1 MFTLNH
7 IAPALLGAILLTTGA
22 NAQSAA
28 VDSVYTN
35 EGTLAVNVK
44 EITETGIRYTFP
56 NEDVINTVFKNSVY
70 RVKYKSGRVQSF
82 TEALALAPVTGG
94 DDWEKVTLSKLE
106 WEIKGL
112 YKLEDV
118 NAKAKGTTEFS
129 NVNKVKNRAFDKLRM
144 EAAMLGGNVVFLTD
158 QATNG
163 NLYGSRFQAARST
176 ETFLSGIAYSNRRPT
191 YASFMAQLGTARD
204 FYLKETQRLGNSST
218 EIHKEPGSTV
228 AHIDSVADENG
239 QVFVTMSGSELTP
252 GRYRLTYFDN
262 QKIVLMTRDR
272 RQIINLV
279 LGMP

>member
-1 MFTLNH
+1 MITLNRL
-7 IAPALLGAILLTTGA
+7 ALPLLAATLITTLA

-44 EITETGIRYTFP
+44 EITENGVRYTYP
-56 NEDVINTVFKNSVY
+56 NEDVINTVLKNSVY
-70 RVKYKSGRVQSF
+70 RIRYKSGRIQSF
-82 TEALALAPVTGG
+82 SEALSLNLVTGSE
-94 DDWEKVTLSKLE
+94 DWQKVTLSKAE
-106 WEIKGL
+106 SEIKGL

-118 NAKAKGTTEFS
+118 NAKAKGTTEFA

-144 EAAMLGGNVVFLTD
+144 EAAMLGANVVFLTD

-163 NLYGSRFQAARST
+163 NLYGSRFQSARST
-176 ETFLSGIAYSNRRPT
+176 ETFLSGIAYSNRRPN
-191 YASFMAQLGTARD
+191 YASFLAQIGTARD
-204 FYLKETQRLGNSST
+204 FYLKETQTLGNSST
-218 EIHKEPGSTV
+218 EISTEPGSTV
-228 AHIDSVADENG
+228 AHIDSLAEEGG
-239 QVFVTMSGSELTP
+239 QVFVTVSGTDLAP

-272 RQIINLV
+272 KRITNLV

>member
-1 MFTLNH
+1 MITFNRF
-7 IAPALLGAILLTTGA
+7 APLLLGAALLSNVA

-44 EITETGIRYTFP
+44 EITETGIRYTYP

-70 RVKYKSGRVQSF
+70 RVRYKSGRVQSF
-82 TEALALAPVTGG
+82 AEALTLNPVNGG
-94 DDWEKVTLSKLE
+94 DDWEKVMISKLE
-106 WEIKGL
+106 SEVKGL

-144 EAAMLGGNVVFLTD
+144 ETAMLGGNVVFLTD

-163 NLYGSRFQAARST
+163 NLYGSRFQSARST
-176 ETFLSGIAYSNRRPT
+176 ETFLSGIAYSNRRPA
-191 YASFMAQLGTARD
+191 YAGFMSQIGSGRD
-204 FYLKETQRLGNSST
+204 FYLKEIQRLGNNST
-218 EIHKEPGSTV
+218 EISKTPGSTV
-228 AHIDSVADENG
+228 AHIDSIADENG
-239 QVFVTMSGSELTP
+239 QVFVTMSGSELVP
-252 GRYRLTYFDN
+252 GRYRLTYFDS
-262 QKIVLMTRDR
+262 QRIVLMTRDR
-272 RQIINLV
+272 KQIINLV

>member
-1 MFTLNH
+1 MLTLNQLV
-7 IAPALLGAILLTTGA
+7 PAILVATLLTGVA

-35 EGTLAVNVK
+35 EGTLTVNVK
-44 EITETGIRYTFP
+44 EITETGIRYTYP
-56 NEDVINTVFKNSVY
+56 NEDVVNTVFKNSVY
-70 RVKYKSGRVQSF
+70 WVKYKSGRVETF
-82 TEALALAPVTGG
+82 TEALALVPVTGG
-94 DDWEKVTLSKLE
+94 DDWEKVALSKLE

-163 NLYGSRFQAARST
+163 NLYGSRFQSARST
-176 ETFLSGIAYSNRRPT
+176 ETFLSGIAYSNHRPT
-191 YASFMAQLGTARD
+191 YASLMAQLGTARD
-204 FYLKETQRLGNSST
+204 FYLWETQRLGNNST
-218 EIHKEPGSTV
+218 EISKTFNNTV
-228 AHIDSVADENG
+228 AHIDSVANENG
-239 QVFVTMSGSELTP
+239 QVFISISGTDITP
-252 GRYRLTYFDN
+252 GRYRLTYFDSK
-262 QKIVLMTRDR
+262 KIVLMVRDR